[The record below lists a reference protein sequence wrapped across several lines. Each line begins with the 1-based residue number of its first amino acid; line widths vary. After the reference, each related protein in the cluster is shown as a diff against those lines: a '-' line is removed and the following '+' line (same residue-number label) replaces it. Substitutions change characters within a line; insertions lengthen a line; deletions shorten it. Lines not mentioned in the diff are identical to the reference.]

1 MENDKSYPVSFD
13 ERWQRDV
20 TDISNDILKLW
31 HRYGGPAGPEA
42 DERLRQIV
50 YAVRNAEGQ
59 VVGVSTAYK
68 AFVKQLG
75 HHFFAIR
82 LLLADAYRVPG
93 LTSKLLVMTRDFL
106 ESIHSQDTA
115 DPAIG
120 IITLVE
126 NPRLKQYRNE
136 AVWPASGMV
145 YIGKSPKG
153 HHLRVYYFRG
163 ARV

>member
-20 TDISNDILKLW
+20 TDISNDILKQS
-31 HRYGGPAGPEA
+31 HRYGGPAGTNA

-50 YAVRNAEGQ
+50 YTERNAEGQ
-59 VVGVSTAYK
+59 VVGVSTDYK
-68 AFVKQLG
+68 AFVKHLT
-75 HHFFAIR
+75 HRFLAIR